1 MAQRRTLSSWRGIF
15 GIVSPTFTA
24 GSLEEL
30 IRLLPQGI
38 GVLQVQN
45 DLREH
50 TTAEFKRVIAG
61 YQERIAKLAEEGCD
75 LISPSGAPPFMVQ
88 GFKKETSLV
97 KGWERKFKTPMFT
110 ASQNLV
116 HALKALRVRNPIAA
130 TYDFGSGSDKMFRK
144 YLTEAGFKILDMALV
159 PLDNN
164 FAATVSMEAAH
175 PIIRRACFRHK
186 AADGILLI
194 GGGWRDL
201 RVIELLEKD
210 TGLPVVHHVASR
222 AWEVMKRFRV
232 NEPKTGH
239 GQLLRELP
247 EPRKAFPPIT

>member
-1 MAQRRTLSSWRGIF
+1 MAKKRTLSNWRGTF

-30 IRLLPQGI
+30 IRLLPRGI

-50 TTAEFKRVIAG
+50 TAAEFKRVIAG
-61 YQERIAKLAEEGCD
+61 YEERIAKLAEVECD
-75 LISPSGAPPFMVQ
+75 LITPSGAPPFMVQ

-97 KGWERKFKTPMFT
+97 KGWERKFKIPMFT

-116 HALKALRVRNPIAA
+116 HALGALRCRNLIAA
-130 TYDFGSGSDKMFRK
+130 TYDFGAGTDKMFRK
-144 YLTEAGFKILDMALV
+144 YLTQAGFKVLDMAMV
-159 PLDNN
+159 PLDPN
-164 FAATVSMEAAH
+164 FAATVSMEAAY
-175 PIIRRACFRHK
+175 PIIRRACFKHK

-194 GGGWRDL
+194 GGGWRDM
-201 RVIELLEKD
+201 RIIELLEND
-210 TGLPVVHHVASR
+210 TGLPVVHHVVSR

-232 NEPKTGH
+232 NEPKPGH
-239 GQLLRELP
+239 GRLLRDLP
-247 EPRKAFPPIT
+247 EPRRAFAPIT